1 MEDDLS
7 EWILRR
13 ILQERPAEYIAGQPF
28 KKGGF
33 GYLKKQARA
42 FNNVARIAPVLLL
55 TDLDHH
61 DCAPEMLRDWLDVP
75 RHQNFLIRVAVREVE
90 AWLLAS
96 DDELAAFLGLRCA
109 CSFPHPENLPDPKRI
124 LLSFAARSSRREFR
138 EGLVHVSSDGV
149 LRQGPAYNSLLAG
162 FVATFWDVDR
172 SAKKCPSLHRLLA
185 SLARLE
191 TRCIPPR
198 QPG

>member
-61 DCAPEMLRDWLDVP
+61 DCAPEMIRDWLDVP

-90 AWLLAS
+90 AWLLAC
-96 DDELAAFLGLRCA
+96 DHELAAFLGLRRS
-109 CSFPHPENLPDPKRI
+109 CSFQQPENLQDPKLT
-124 LLSFAARSSRREFR
+124 LLALAAKSSRRELR
-138 EGLVHVSSDGV
+138 EGLVRASSDGV
-149 LRQGPAYNSLLAG
+149 LKQGPAYNSLLAE
-162 FVATFWDVDR
+162 FVATSWDVDR
-172 SAKKCPSLHRLLA
+172 SARKCPSLNRLLA

-191 TRCIPPR
+191 SRSISPN
-198 QPG
+198 QPS